1 MRPGKL
7 RVLVRGL
14 VAAAVL
20 VLLSATAE
28 SASATAAGAPFPG
41 RNGAIVFQRTLFEP
55 NSTEELFRI
64 NPDGTDEQRLTT
76 NTVGDYQPTWSPDSS
91 RIAFARSVC
100 GPSFC
105 SRRIFVMNADGAA
118 QGRSRS
124 GSSLPFRRITA
135 PPGRPMERGLPTSPK
150 TMVRN
155 SGLPTR
161 TRRVTAA

>member
-20 VLLSATAE
+20 VLLPATAE

-41 RNGAIVFQRTLFEP
+41 SNGAIVFQRTLFEP

-91 RIAFARSVC
+91 RIAFARFVC

-105 SRRIFVMNADGAA
+105 SRRIFVMNADG
-118 QGRSRS
+118 S
-124 GSSLPFRRITA
+124 GARPITFGIELA
-135 PPGRPMERGLPTSPK
+135 IPENHGPPRELIEWILSTS
-150 TMVRN
+150 
-155 SGLPTR
+155 
-161 TRRVTAA
+161 A